1 MFSFYFK
8 QCHFC
13 GKRFMALSKKQKYC
27 SDECKKAR
35 AKRRRDYRKGLYG
48 TSKTEEPKS
57 DLKEQECQALSE
69 TSHP

>member
-1 MFSFYFK
+1 
-8 QCHFC
+8 
-13 GKRFMALSKKQKYC
+13 MAQSKKQKYC

-57 DLKEQECQALSE
+57 DITELECQVPSE